1 MVKDTPLLRTVRSY
15 VVRAGRTTAAQVKAL
30 GELQSLYGFDLEEI
44 EKVNDLFIL
53 TGPLH
58 LEIGFGNSEN
68 IIHMARCHPNN
79 NYLGCEVHPP
89 GLARALLAI
98 DKLSLPN
105 VRVAGIDAID
115 LLTSISPE
123 ALDSVYIYFPDP
135 WPKKRHNKRRLVN
148 KNFLNLLY
156 PALKKSGIFR
166 FASDD
171 AIYAEMVKDLISNST
186 EWINL
191 AGGRKW
197 SPRPNDRVLTRFE
210 KRAGILKDKVFEI
223 TASPC
228 L

>member
-1 MVKDTPLLRTVRSY
+1 M
-15 VVRAGRTTAAQVKAL
+15 RAGRTTAAQVKAL
-30 GELQSLYGFDLEEI
+30 GEFQSLYGFNLEKI
-44 EKVNDLFIL
+44 EKIDDLFSL
-53 TGPLH
+53 AGPLH

-68 IIHMARCHPNN
+68 IIHMARYHPNN

-89 GLARALLAI
+89 GLARALMEI

-115 LLTSISPE
+115 LLTSISAE

-156 PALKKSGIFR
+156 PALKKSGVFR

-171 AIYAEMVKDLISNST
+171 AVYAEMVKDLIGNST

>member
-1 MVKDTPLLRTVRSY
+1 M
-15 VVRAGRTTAAQVKAL
+15 RAGRTTAAQLKAL
-30 GELQSLYGFDLEEI
+30 GEFQSLYGFNLEEI
-44 EKVNDLFIL
+44 ETVNDLFAL
-53 TGPLH
+53 AGSLH

-79 NYLGCEVHPP
+79 NLGCEVHPP

-105 VRVAGIDAID
+105 VRVAGVDAID

-148 KNFLNLLY
+148 ENFLSLLH

-171 AIYAEMVKDLISNST
+171 AVYAEMVKDLISNST
-186 EWINL
+186 DWTNL
-191 AGGRKW
+191 AGERKW

-210 KRAGILKDKVFEI
+210 KRAGILKNKIFEI

>member
-1 MVKDTPLLRTVRSY
+1 
-15 VVRAGRTTAAQVKAL
+15 VRAGRTTAAQVKAL
-30 GELQSLYGFDLEEI
+30 GEFQSLYGFNLEKI
-44 EKVNDLFIL
+44 EKIDDLFSL
-53 TGPLH
+53 ARPLH

-68 IIHMARCHPNN
+68 IIHMARYHPNN

-98 DKLSLPN
+98 DKLSLSN
-105 VRVAGIDAID
+105 VRTAGIDAID
-115 LLTSISPE
+115 LLTSISAE

-156 PALKKSGIFR
+156 PALKKSGVFR

-171 AIYAEMVKDLISNST
+171 AVYAEMVKDLIGNST

>member
-1 MVKDTPLLRTVRSY
+1 MSVT
-15 VVRAGRTTAAQVKAL
+15 
-30 GELQSLYGFDLEEI
+30 
-44 EKVNDLFIL
+44 
-53 TGPLH
+53 
-58 LEIGFGNSEN
+58 
-68 IIHMARCHPNN
+68 
-79 NYLGCEVHPP
+79 
-89 GLARALLAI
+89 
-98 DKLSLPN
+98 
-105 VRVAGIDAID
+105 AGIDAID
-115 LLTSISPE
+115 LLTSISAE

-156 PALKKSGIFR
+156 PALKKSGVFR

-171 AIYAEMVKDLISNST
+171 AVYAEMVKDLIGNST

>member
-1 MVKDTPLLRTVRSY
+1 M
-15 VVRAGRTTAAQVKAL
+15 RAGRTTAAQVKAL
-30 GELQSLYGFDLEEI
+30 GELQSLYGFNLEKI
-44 EKVNDLFIL
+44 EKIDDLFAL
-53 TGPLH
+53 AGPLH

-68 IIHMARCHPNN
+68 IIHMARYHPNN

-98 DKLSLPN
+98 DKLSLSN
-105 VRVAGIDAID
+105 VRAAGIDAID
-115 LLTSISPE
+115 LLTSISAE

-156 PALKKSGIFR
+156 PALKKSGVFR

-171 AIYAEMVKDLISNST
+171 AVYAEMVKDLIGNST
-186 EWINL
+186 EGINL

>member
-1 MVKDTPLLRTVRSY
+1 M
-15 VVRAGRTTAAQVKAL
+15 RAGRTTAAQVKAL
-30 GELQSLYGFDLEEI
+30 GELQSLYGFNLEKI
-44 EKVNDLFIL
+44 EKIDDLFAL
-53 TGPLH
+53 AGPLH

-68 IIHMARCHPNN
+68 IIHMARYHPNN

-98 DKLSLPN
+98 DKLSLSN
-105 VRVAGIDAID
+105 VRAAGIDAID
-115 LLTSISPE
+115 LLTSISAE

-156 PALKKSGIFR
+156 PALKKSGVFR

-171 AIYAEMVKDLISNST
+171 AVYAEMVKDLIGNSA